1 MVTVTRKGSQTME
14 EVRKALLIEIG
25 LGSINDLVT
34 EKNVTFKELNELLE
48 VQHATALKDY
58 IKIKEI
64 NAEEIESDPY
74 IQAFKEVPKTV
85 SGNLAYSN
93 SRKFTKNG
101 LAKYEEDQRDP
112 GPLYPLRNNAGVR

>member
-1 MVTVTRKGSQTME
+1 MSCLKGDIYMVTVTRKGSQTME

-85 SGNLAYSN
+85 SGNLAY
-93 SRKFTKNG
+93 
-101 LAKYEEDQRDP
+101 
-112 GPLYPLRNNAGVR
+112 